1 MCYNTKKENTEM
13 RNMKKLFLIA
23 ILALTTVSC
32 GLLDPKLWDE
42 ARERREERGRK
53 CYETRSGYI
62 YCEDKNGN
70 RIY

>member
-1 MCYNTKKENTEM
+1 
-13 RNMKKLFLIA
+13 MKKLI
-23 ILALTTVSC
+23 ILVLLAMTTVSC
-32 GLLDPKLWDE
+32 SLFDPEEWNE
-42 ARERREERGRK
+42 ARERREERGRT

>member
-1 MCYNTKKENTEM
+1 MELVDL
-13 RNMKKLFLIA
+13 KKLILLV

-32 GLLDPKLWDE
+32 SLFDTEEWNE

>member
-1 MCYNTKKENTEM
+1 
-13 RNMKKLFLIA
+13 MKKLFLIV

-32 GLLDPKLWDE
+32 ELLDPKLWDE